1 MWEYNYYPNSDELY
15 HHGIMGM
22 HWGKRN
28 GPPYPLGASDHSA
41 SEKKAGWR
49 KSLDSDGRVAAAKKN
64 KKIAKKNLKVAKTN
78 RKIADR
84 NTQERYYK
92 KMEEIEKGYKL
103 GQNLSEADQKRE
115 EKADKQAQDA
125 WKRSKKSVKNAK
137 KAYKDSK
144 KEYRDVK
151 KEARQDPEVIKRRQ
165 ETAKKVAKAALIGA
179 VGAAVVGGAVV
190 AAKSDI
196 GRKYY
201 NKRRERD
208 AKKVAEGI
216 ANHLNS
222 LGISD
227 KHFYASPG
235 PNISSNN
242 KHKPKN
248 ISDELKRADSYW
260 KSKGKTTTSYWQ
272 SSTGRNVSNALSEK
286 SKTRYR
292 GNDLNNSYQSI
303 NDLSMDELYK
313 LLK

>member
-49 KSLDSDGRVAAAKKN
+49 KSLDSDGRVAAAKKA
-64 KKIAKKNLKVAKTN
+64 KKDAKKNVKKTAAKARYETNKYQSHLSKNVSPSKKV
-78 RKIADR
+78 RKSAEKQRQKAFDSRVDAAVAR
-84 NTQERYYK
+84 NDYK
-92 KMEEIEKGYKL
+92 K
-103 GQNLSEADQKRE
+103 A
-115 EKADKQAQDA
+115 
-125 WKRSKKSVKNAK
+125 
-137 KAYKDSK
+137 K

>member
-49 KSLDSDGRVAAAKKN
+49 KSLDSDGRVAAAKKA
-64 KKIAKKNLKVAKTN
+64 KKDAKKNVKKTAAKARHETNKYQSHLSKNVSPSKKV
-78 RKIADR
+78 RKSAEKQRQKAFDSRVDAAVAR
-84 NTQERYYK
+84 NDYK
-92 KMEEIEKGYKL
+92 KAKQEYK
-103 GQNLSEADQKRE
+103 D
-115 EKADKQAQDA
+115 
-125 WKRSKKSVKNAK
+125 AK
-137 KAYKDSK
+137 KEVRNSP
-144 KEYRDVK
+144 
-151 KEARQDPEVIKRRQ
+151 EAVKRRQ

-179 VGAAVVGGAVV
+179 LGAAVVGGAVV
-190 AAKSDI
+190 AAKSDV

-201 NKRRERD
+201 KKLGEKNLAKANYKKALASAQPRATYRDPEVGRRLDQARGFKSAQKHNNKRRERD

-242 KHKPKN
+242 KHK
-248 ISDELKRADSYW
+248 
-260 KSKGKTTTSYWQ
+260 
-272 SSTGRNVSNALSEK
+272 
-286 SKTRYR
+286 
-292 GNDLNNSYQSI
+292 
-303 NDLSMDELYK
+303 
-313 LLK
+313 

>member
-22 HWGKRN
+22 KWGKRN
-28 GPPYPLGASDHSA
+28 GPPYPLGVSDHSS

-92 KMEEIEKGYKL
+92 KMEEIEKGYKR
-103 GQNLSEADQKRE
+103 GQNMSEADQKRE

-165 ETAKKVAKAALIGA
+165 ETAKKVAKAALVGA
-179 VGAAVVGGAVV
+179 LGAAVVGGAVV
-190 AAKSDI
+190 AAKSDV

-201 NKRRERD
+201 KKLGEKNLAKANYKKALASAQPRATYRDPEVGRRLDRARGFKSAQKHNNKRRERD

-235 PNISSNN
+235 PNIS
-242 KHKPKN
+242 
-248 ISDELKRADSYW
+248 
-260 KSKGKTTTSYWQ
+260 
-272 SSTGRNVSNALSEK
+272 
-286 SKTRYR
+286 RYR
-292 GNDLNNSYQSI
+292 
-303 NDLSMDELYK
+303 
-313 LLK
+313 